1 MKLDV
6 EFLACPS
13 ISTKGRCC
21 IPVVLKGF
29 WYLVDNEKIR
39 CAQNLCQLLDT
50 KAIARGI
57 HMTRLTT
64 SRDKVELRVD
74 TLTEYSRAIVCTPE
88 VTEQTCSRFKVKFRH
103 SYRHT
108 KSFGAETLAPARTN
122 PHCNP
127 GQSPLPILDRVEAV
141 HHNPAER

>member
-57 HMTRLTT
+57 HMIRLTT

-74 TLTEYSRAIVCTPE
+74 TFDRVFPCYYLHSSKNRKR
-88 VTEQTCSRFKVKFRH
+88 CSWLKVKFRH
-103 SYRHT
+103 SYRYT

>member
-39 CAQNLCQLLDT
+39 CAQNLYQLLDT

-74 TLTEYSRAIVCTPE
+74 TLTEYSHAIICTP
-88 VTEQTCSRFKVKFRH
+88 VKTEKGVHGSR
-103 SYRHT
+103 
-108 KSFGAETLAPARTN
+108 
-122 PHCNP
+122 
-127 GQSPLPILDRVEAV
+127 
-141 HHNPAER
+141 